1 MDENIFH
8 LLSHWKNIF
17 FWLQISL
24 SCLEK
29 VLAVALSV
37 EDLF

>member
-8 LLSHWKNIF
+8 LLSHWMKIF
-17 FWLQISL
+17 LLQISL

-37 EDLF
+37 EDSF